1 MRRFNII
8 LLQVTTATK
17 RRDMPLVSV
26 VIEVVLDLLP
36 SETSNTILH
45 VSLFMHS
52 FQRGILENTQVKIL
66 LISWQRKKRQTQK
79 TNMVEYSF
87 LRTPFGKTLMLHSVL
102 FLSLSDLLI
111 WIHWLFVYRHRWSS
125 GPKMTVAWKR
135 SSIIQLVSTKKW
147 ASKEEN
153 WRRTEITTPSLLR
166 ICVDHCDW

>member
-1 MRRFNII
+1 MCWIYYP
-8 LLQVTTATK
+8 QKHQTQ
-17 RRDMPLVSV
+17 S
-26 VIEVVLDLLP
+26 
-36 SETSNTILH
+36 
-45 VSLFMHS
+45 FMFLCLCIAS
-52 FQRGILENTQVKIL
+52 KEEYWKIL
-66 LISWQRKKRQTQK
+66 KLKFCWFHDKARNVKRKK